1 MASTSRD
8 PESTEMTEG
17 QFSEEHFTP
26 ILSSDEEDY
35 DDYTEK
41 DVEEFQELDYTD
53 EQLQEAVSKLSKP
66 DYEQY
71 VQLRDQYLKQ
81 YRVTGRIQTFSDLVR
96 SSLKDRFPGIPGSE
110 VKAVLEL
117 RSQLGFEFKQKRKE
131 GETLKEKGEI
141 VTEDTEVEV
150 PVKHS
155 KKEQGVEKLTPFL
168 AQTIKE
174 CIDISMEPDESLLI
188 KVRPN
193 VPLHQALTEDELDLH
208 AFFREEESDGVS
220 EYSLI
225 SEEEEDPFT
234 PAAAKDLLYTLA
246 ENNKQQAKLQEDAAK
261 LLLRGGIPQ
270 EAAEEVFKQALGIKR
285 KSTAIS
291 VCRMAFEDKDDLKK
305 HHHSNH
311 TNSQCEVCN
320 KSFATKK
327 SLRKHSYTDL
337 EKQMKCSNCDQM
349 FSFNSELGIYKI
361 NHSTEPS
368 FRCTVIRCSKEYFRK
383 SKLTAHMVNHV
394 DPPIKCSQKG
404 CTYEHT
410 DKRYVK
416 QHMKSH
422 SNELRY
428 GCRHCDK

>member
-17 QFSEEHFTP
+17 WFSEEHFTP

-41 DVEEFQELDYTD
+41 DVEKFPELDYTD

-96 SSLKDRFPGIPGSE
+96 SSLKDRFPGISGSE

-117 RSQLGFEFKQKRKE
+117 RSQLEFDFKQKRKE
-131 GETLKEKGEI
+131 GETLKDKGEI

-150 PVKHS
+150 PVKCS

-174 CIDISMEPDESLLI
+174 CIDISVEPDESLLI

-208 AFFREEESDGVS
+208 AFFGEEESDGVS

-225 SEEEEDPFT
+225 SEEEKDPFT

-261 LLLRGGIPQ
+261 LLGRGGIPQ
-270 EAAEEVFKQALGIKR
+270 EGAEEVFKQALGVKR

-291 VCRMAFEDKDDLKK
+291 EELYENCADETEFHLIMCMGVRVLDEARAWRLRKKLKPKKGEFKDLNPRTFRDLLIQFGLAPTTVNQNYNEAMKYHKLRKCKKSKKTDESAEPGEDKEEEIEEFSDE
-305 HHHSNH
+305 
-311 TNSQCEVCN
+311 EVEIQEETTTGAEGEMPKLPLVPKLEPTEQPPPP
-320 KSFATKK
+320 KS
-327 SLRKHSYTDL
+327 
-337 EKQMKCSNCDQM
+337 E
-349 FSFNSELGIYKI
+349 
-361 NHSTEPS
+361 
-368 FRCTVIRCSKEYFRK
+368 
-383 SKLTAHMVNHV
+383 
-394 DPPIKCSQKG
+394 
-404 CTYEHT
+404 
-410 DKRYVK
+410 
-416 QHMKSH
+416 
-422 SNELRY
+422 
-428 GCRHCDK
+428 